1 MAAQDATLPGNVPGA
16 YENHRMTG
24 DPGTSILAILVVLAR
39 RKLLIAGSTFILMSA
54 AAISVA
60 LMPDS
65 FKAEAVILPPQQQ
78 QSSLAALASGALGN
92 LAGSGMASQ
101 LGLKNTADLYIGI
114 LKSHTISDEIIA
126 QFHLQDLYHQ
136 KFLSD
141 TRGAL
146 RKHTTFASGKESLIT
161 ISVEDHDPKR
171 AAAMANAFVDELYK
185 LNSQIAIT
193 DASQRRLFFE
203 QQLRKEKDTLSEA
216 EIALKNTQQS
226 TGLVVPSGQAEVL
239 IRSAAQLR
247 AEIASRQVA
256 LQAARSYATDRNPQ
270 IQILQR
276 EISAMQGQLAQI
288 ETDGAQNGPLEIAG
302 GKLPEASLAYMR
314 KFRNLKYHETL
325 YELLAKQYEA
335 AVIDEAKQAPVI
347 QVIDRAKT
355 PDKRSGPA
363 RGALVFASGL
373 LGVMLTSVCVLT
385 VHNLRMLSLDPRQAE
400 TVAALRAAVR
410 LRGEVLQL

>member
-1 MAAQDATLPGNVPGA
+1 MAAQDTALPGNVPGA
-16 YENHRMTG
+16 YENDRATG
-24 DPGTSILAILVVLAR
+24 EPGTSILAVLVVLAR
-39 RKLLIAGSTFILMSA
+39 RKLLIAGSTFILISVV
-54 AAISVA
+54 AIGVA

-78 QSSLAALASGALGN
+78 QSSLAALASGALGS

-114 LKSHTISDEIIA
+114 LKSHTISDEVIA

-141 TRGAL
+141 TRSAL
-146 RKHTTFASGKESLIT
+146 RKRTTFASGKESLIT
-161 ISVEDHDPKR
+161 ITVEDHDPKR
-171 AAAMANAFVDELYK
+171 AAAIANAFIDELYK
-185 LNSQIAIT
+185 LNSQLAIT

-203 QQLRKEKDTLSEA
+203 QQLHKEKDALSEA
-216 EIALKNTQQS
+216 EIALKDTQQS

-288 ETDGAQNGPLEIAG
+288 ETDGAQNGRLEVPA

-314 KFRNLKYHETL
+314 KFRNLKYHEAL

-347 QVIDRAKT
+347 QVIDRAKA
-355 PDKRSGPA
+355 PDKKSGPA
-363 RGALVFASGL
+363 RAALVFASGL
-373 LGVMLTSVCVLT
+373 LGVVLSSVYVLIA
-385 VHNLRMLSLDPRQAE
+385 HHMKMLSSDPRQAE
-400 TVAALRAAVR
+400 IVAALRAAVG
-410 LRGEVLQL
+410 LRR